1 VRSMECSREQEVVSA
16 ILARRWPD
24 GCDEEL
30 KMHVEGCDNCGEVAA
45 IASLLHDDHEAA
57 RREVHVP
64 ASGQVWWRAAVR
76 ARLEAAHAAATPITW
91 LHGITGASAAG
102 LALAVI
108 GVVWASVRQGFDWV
122 AGQVLSLNPDT
133 MALAG
138 LLAETV
144 QRSLPFIVAIA
155 GFLLLAPIAV
165 YFALSDD

>member
-1 VRSMECSREQEVVSA
+1 M
-16 ILARRWPD
+16 
-24 GCDEEL
+24 
-30 KMHVEGCDNCGEVAA
+30 
-45 IASLLHDDHEAA
+45 
-57 RREVHVP
+57 
-64 ASGQVWWRAAVR
+64 R

-108 GVVWASVRQGFDWV
+108 GVVWASVRQGFDWI
-122 AGQVLSLNPDT
+122 AGQVFSLNPDT

-155 GFLLLAPIAV
+155 GFRCSAVAV
-165 YFALSDD
+165 YCRCRMTSILC